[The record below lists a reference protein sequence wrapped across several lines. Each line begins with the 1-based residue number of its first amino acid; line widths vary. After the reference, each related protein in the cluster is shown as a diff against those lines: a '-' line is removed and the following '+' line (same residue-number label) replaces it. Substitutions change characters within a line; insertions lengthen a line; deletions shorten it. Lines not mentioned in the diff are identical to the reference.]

1 MAATATFL
9 APGQRWARP
18 DLPAWRADLQIT
30 ILHVAR
36 APRCAPRVTYRCP
49 NGDEVTGPAAS
60 FEAAVAAGDIV
71 PVAGSGRIAR
81 C

>member
-30 ILHVAR
+30 ILAVLAGPSH
-36 APRCAPRVTYRCP
+36 APRVTYRCP
-49 NGDEVTGPAAS
+49 NGEQVTGPAAS
-60 FEAAVAAGDIV
+60 FEAAVAAGEIV
-71 PVAGSGRIAR
+71 PVTGPGRIAL